1 MASTRAL
8 AFLARSGV
16 AFRVHHYELNA
27 SEATY
32 GQAVAATLGVGPEQ
46 VFKTLVAVV
55 DGSAMLAIVP
65 VNVVLSLKNLAKAAG
80 GKKAL
85 MADPADAERWTG
97 YVVGGISPFGQ
108 KRNLP
113 TFLDMSAESADT
125 IYVSAGQR
133 GLQVE
138 LTPSDVVYLTDAQLA
153 PLV

>member
-8 AFLARSGV
+8 EFLARSGV
-16 AFRVHHYELNA
+16 TFRVHHYELNT

-32 GQAVAATLGVGPEQ
+32 GQAVAATMGVGPEQ

-55 DGSAMLAIVP
+55 DGSAMVAIVP
-65 VNVVLSLKNLAKAAG
+65 VNVLLSLKSLAKAAE

-113 TFLDMSAESADT
+113 TFLDMSAESVDT

-138 LTPSDVVYLTDAQLA
+138 LTPSDVIHLTHAQLA